1 MFLIINSLLQSI
13 IVNRANI
20 DTRNFI
26 NYSILP
32 NSMSTFELNGSVEVL
47 SLATRIDQ
55 YLNTGFASGDNPCIV
70 LDQYLGGEGLKEL
83 SLDEGN
89 VSNNDLPKRT
99 SWIDVFKDFQ

>member
-55 YLNTGFASGDNPCIV
+55 YPEYGFRIEGQSMHS
-70 LDQYLGGEGLKEL
+70 LGSILGRRRAQRTKLGRGEC
-83 SLDEGN
+83 
-89 VSNNDLPKRT
+89 
-99 SWIDVFKDFQ
+99 FQ